1 MPVPATKHPL
11 PPPADPNYRP
21 SRANGLLLFATWL
34 LLVANALSLAIS
46 QPGPLPYSGDQINIL
61 SICQILDQPGRW
73 QRDMLGAEP
82 SSLEYYAPL
91 YVGALRWLAVPL
103 GGYLPLHRSLLVLLI
118 LVYFWGWYHLFHRWL
133 LNPSA
138 LIMAWLVKGVLW
150 PAGNELWGIAGVWT
164 LIPRTVYFAALPW
177 VLLPALKGGLRGFL
191 ATALGLGAL
200 AQIHPI
206 SALAGAA
213 LFATLVAAAPRTFHG
228 LSLRQRLLVLATLML
243 ALAPYV
249 FLYVR
254 TVMAAKGFD
263 QNAFSNAI
271 NERIPELFFHPGLYM
286 LRWARPQWA
295 LFLLG
300 PFLLWPLY
308 GRKMPP
314 LQQKAFAVAAL
325 GIPASFAL
333 ALLPFLAEA
342 LLAQLGVNAHFA
354 FQLVRN
360 GKWAIPFAFL
370 LWGLL
375 IGHGLTL
382 VPRRVGPLLAILLP
396 LLALASSRGLG
407 AGWPLLGDDLLRMQ
421 WPVPLQTKEESQ
433 LHKAL
438 AWAEQHSPG
447 DSLWV
452 GPRQLRVYPG
462 RQVLFDMAGAG
473 LLIEGNPRQFL
484 QAVQRKQSLRRL
496 NTLADKLDLYFSWG
510 AHYALVKADSEVSP
524 DRHRLLY
531 ANPGWQ
537 IYSLRAASGGTH
549 P

>member
-1 MPVPATKHPL
+1 MPVLAIKPL
-11 PPPADPNYRP
+11 LPLQADPASRP
-21 SRANGLLLFATWL
+21 SRAHGLLLFATWL
-34 LLVANALSLAIS
+34 LLLANALSLAIS

-61 SICQILDQPGRW
+61 SICQILDHPDRW
-73 QRDMLGAEP
+73 RQDMLGADP
-82 SSLEYYAPL
+82 ASLEYYAPL
-91 YVGALRWLAVPL
+91 YVGALRWLAVPI
-103 GGYLPLHRSLLVLLI
+103 GGYLPLHRTLLGLLI
-118 LVYFWGWYHLFHRWL
+118 LVYFWGWYHLFRRWL
-133 LNPSA
+133 PTPSA

-177 VLLPALKGGLRGFL
+177 LLLPALKGGLRGFL

-206 SALAGAA
+206 SALSGGA

-228 LSLRQRLLVLATLML
+228 LSLRQRLLVLATLVL

-249 FLYVR
+249 LLYVR
-254 TVMAAKGFD
+254 TVMTAKGFD
-263 QNAFSNAI
+263 QNAFSIAI
-271 NERIPELFFHPGLYM
+271 YERIPELFFHPGLYM

-300 PFLLWPLY
+300 PFLLWPFF
-308 GRKMPP
+308 GRRMPP
-314 LQQKAFAVAAL
+314 LQQKTFAVAAL
-325 GIPASFAL
+325 GILASFAL
-333 ALLPFLAEA
+333 ATLPFLAEA
-342 LLAQLGVNAHFA
+342 LLARLGVNAHFA

-370 LWGLL
+370 HWALL
-375 IGHGLTL
+375 LGHCLTQ
-382 VPRRVGPLLAILLP
+382 VPRWVGPLLAILLP

-421 WPVPLQTKEESQ
+421 WPVSLQTKEESQ
-433 LHKAL
+433 LHDAL
-438 AWAEQHSPG
+438 VWAEQHSPG

-473 LLIEGNPRQFL
+473 LLIEGNPRLFL
-484 QAVQRKQSLRRL
+484 QAVQRKQLLRRQG
-496 NTLADKLDLYFSWG
+496 TLAEKLDLLTTWG
-510 AHYALVKADSEVSP
+510 AHYALVSASP
-524 DRHRLLY
+524 GASPGRHQLLY

-537 IYSLRAASGGTH
+537 IFSLRPILGDGR

>member
-1 MPVPATKHPL
+1 
-11 PPPADPNYRP
+11 
-21 SRANGLLLFATWL
+21 LLLL
-34 LLVANALSLAIS
+34 INALSLAIA

-61 SICQILDQPGRW
+61 SICQILDHPDRW
-73 QRDMLGAEP
+73 RQDMLGADP
-82 SSLEYYAPL
+82 ASLEYYAPL

-118 LVYFWGWYHLFHRWL
+118 LGYFWGWYHLFRRWL
-133 LNPSA
+133 PAPSA

-150 PAGNELWGIAGVWT
+150 PPGNELWGIAGVWT

-177 VLLPALKGGLRGFL
+177 VLLPALKGGVRGSL
-191 ATALGLGAL
+191 VTALGLGGL

-213 LFATLVAAAPRTFHG
+213 LFAVLVASAPRTWHG
-228 LSLRQRLLVLATLML
+228 FSPRQRLLVLATLSA

-249 FLYVR
+249 LLYVR
-254 TVMAAKGFD
+254 SVMSARDFD
-263 QNAFSNAI
+263 QNAFANAI
-271 NERIPELFFHPGLYM
+271 LERIPQLFFHPELYL
-286 LRWARPQWA
+286 LRWARREWFV
-295 LFLLG
+295 FLLG
-300 PFLLWPLY
+300 PLLLWPLL
-308 GRKMPP
+308 GRKMPG
-314 LQQKAFAVAAL
+314 LQQNAFAVAAL

-342 LLAQLGVNAHFA
+342 LLAHLGVNAHFA

-375 IGHGLTL
+375 LGHGSTR
-382 VPRRVGPLLAILLP
+382 VPRWVGPLLAILLP

-407 AGWPLLGDDLLRMQ
+407 AGWPVLGDDLLRMQ
-421 WPVPLQTKEESQ
+421 WPVSLQTEEESQ
-433 LHKAL
+433 LHTAL
-438 AWAEQHSPG
+438 AWAEQHSSG

-473 LLIEGNPRQFL
+473 LLIEGNPRLFL
-484 QAVQRKQSLRRL
+484 QAVQRKQWLRRQG
-496 NTLADKLDLYFSWG
+496 TLADRLDLFFSWG
-510 AHYALVKADSEVSP
+510 AHYALVKADSEASP
-524 DRHRLLY
+524 GRHWLLY
-531 ANPGWQ
+531 ANPGWH
-537 IYSLRAASGGTH
+537 IYSLHPPSGGSQ